1 MLTKSQKLVF
11 IFAAWALLALTA
23 LTLFHQLSYE
33 YFFILCL
40 IGFPII
46 VMVIGP
52 YTVKPAWR
60 SRANFVVMLGAIT
73 FAAFVVVEMLNI
85 VGVRLFS

>member
-23 LTLFHQLSYE
+23 LTLFHMLSYE

-46 VMVIGP
+46 VLVIGP

-60 SRANFVVMLGAIT
+60 SRANLVIMTGAIA
-73 FAAFVVVEMLNI
+73 FAALVVIEVLGI
-85 VGVRLFS
+85 VGILS

>member
-23 LTLFHQLSYE
+23 LTLFHMLSYE

-46 VMVIGP
+46 VMAIGP

-60 SRANFVVMLGAIT
+60 SRANIVVVLGAIA
-73 FAAFVVVEMLNI
+73 FAALMVVEMLDI
-85 VGVRLFS
+85 VGIRLFS

>member
-1 MLTKSQKLVF
+1 MLTKSQTLVF

-23 LTLFHQLSYE
+23 LTIFHLLSYE
-33 YFFILCL
+33 YFFVLCL

-46 VMVIGP
+46 VLALGP

-60 SRANFVVMLGAIT
+60 SRANLVVLIGAIA
-73 FAAFVVVEMLNI
+73 FAALVVIEVLAI
-85 VGVRLFS
+85 VGIRLFS

>member
-23 LTLFHQLSYE
+23 LTVLHLLSYE
-33 YFFILCL
+33 YFFVLCL

-46 VMVIGP
+46 VLATGP
-52 YTVKPAWR
+52 YTVKPYWR
-60 SRANFVVMLGAIT
+60 SRANLVVMAGAFI
-73 FAAFVVVEMLNI
+73 FAALMVFEVLGI
-85 VGVRLFS
+85 VGIRIFS

>member
-46 VMVIGP
+46 VLAIGP

-60 SRANFVVMLGAIT
+60 SRANLVVMLGA
-73 FAAFVVVEMLNI
+73 FAFAVLVVVEVLAI
-85 VGVRLFS
+85 VGIRILS

>member
-11 IFAAWALLALTA
+11 IFAAWVLLSLTA
-23 LTLFHQLSYE
+23 LTLFHMLSYE

-40 IGFPII
+40 IGFPVI
-46 VMVIGP
+46 VLAIGP

-60 SRANFVVMLGAIT
+60 SRANIVVVLGAIA
-73 FAAFVVVEMLNI
+73 FAALMVVEMLDI
-85 VGVRLFS
+85 VGIRLFS

>member
-1 MLTKSQKLVF
+1 MLTKSQRLVF

-23 LTLFHQLSYE
+23 LTVFHLLSYE

-46 VMVIGP
+46 ALAIGP

-60 SRANFVVMLGAIT
+60 TRVNLVVMLGMFA
-73 FAAFVVVEMLNI
+73 FAALVVIEVLGI
-85 VGVRLFS
+85 VGIRIFS